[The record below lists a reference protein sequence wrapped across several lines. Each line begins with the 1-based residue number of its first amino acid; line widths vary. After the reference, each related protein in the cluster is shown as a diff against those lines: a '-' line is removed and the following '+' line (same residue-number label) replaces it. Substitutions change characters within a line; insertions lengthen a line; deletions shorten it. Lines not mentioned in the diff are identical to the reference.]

1 MIKENMEEEILRK
14 ENEQKQR
21 DERQQEQMKL
31 SKIQQP
37 PVPVQKIM
45 KKGEF
50 NPTKDLNNPLLTMED
65 FMKMFNQMPKMDQ
78 KRQLD
83 DLDETNKKKKKNWIQ
98 MLAILLLEM
107 LLFKTTKKDN

>member
-37 PVPVQKIM
+37 PVPVQKNYE
-45 KKGEF
+45 KKES
-50 NPTKDLNNPLLTMED
+50 LI
-65 FMKMFNQMPKMDQ
+65 QQ
-78 KRQLD
+78 K
-83 DLDETNKKKKKNWIQ
+83 I
-98 MLAILLLEM
+98 
-107 LLFKTTKKDN
+107 